1 MLTCRRP
8 PSSKSA
14 VRRTRQHLL
23 EAQDAGKA
31 RGRVRD
37 RETPARRDTRA
48 PLRGRIRHNQCRRVL
63 TPRARPYKD
72 HVNLYY
78 ACSPDMTDPRTA
90 AKYPGHVH
98 ARLSDKVLSKLI
110 AGVLDERVFGADRA
124 AMLTAQL
131 PATAAEKTADRDR
144 RAAAL
149 RRQLKKIETSQAALM
164 AELEETGGD
173 PAAAEYRQRIR
184 ARYRERSAERTAAEQ
199 QLAELETQTAAADDP
214 SLLDAIPR
222 AAGKFTAAPPEI
234 REALYAAL
242 DVQILYRPDQN
253 QMTIWVTITDATPQ
267 AIQDLLDDPR
277 TDSDTGHLAET
288 AQVSSTASS
297 ATDFGTPAQRTLP
310 WSIAQSAPCPLV
322 LRGGRARGPGRSR
335 RPAPPPAPGPAA
347 LAWRGS
353 GRRGS
358 SRWPRRRTAGWR
370 SPRWT
375 GRRRPG

>member
-1 MLTCRRP
+1 M
-8 PSSKSA
+8 
-14 VRRTRQHLL
+14 
-23 EAQDAGKA
+23 
-31 RGRVRD
+31 
-37 RETPARRDTRA
+37 
-48 PLRGRIRHNQCRRVL
+48 L
-63 TPRARPYKD
+63 TPRPRPYKD

-98 ARLSDKVLSKLI
+98 ARLADKLLTKII
-110 AGVLDERVFGADRA
+110 AGVLDQRVFGADRA

-164 AELEETGGD
+164 TELEETGAD

-184 ARYRERSAERTAAEQ
+184 DRYRDRAAERAAAEQ

-214 SLLDAIPR
+214 ALLAAVPR
-222 AAGKFTAAPPEI
+222 AAGKFTTAPPEV
-234 REALYAAL
+234 REALYTAL

-277 TDSDTGHLAET
+277 TDSDTGHPAET
-288 AQVSSTASS
+288 AQASSTASS
-297 ATDFGTPAQRTLP
+297 TPDFGIPAQHTLWWSMSHRLRTPRL
-310 WSIAQSAPCPLV
+310 
-322 LRGGRARGPGRSR
+322 
-335 RPAPPPAPGPAA
+335 PAA
-347 LAWRGS
+347 SRVIVVSCCRLSCSSAS
-353 GRRGS
+353 GLSSVTCTSLTRINGRDRRGLSTGSAWSCAS
-358 SRWPRRRTAGWR
+358 S
-370 SPRWT
+370 T
-375 GRRRPG
+375 GAN